1 MGDVLT
7 RKCRH
12 GVLINE
18 GFPFDDVSQDHTT
31 PDTTVWID
39 LCRPSKSSTSGPPE
53 TTLRPHNPHLP
64 VENRVP
70 PVSQGEARRAG
81 GRPTAIPGMAAAI
94 EDAQAERLWLV
105 RPTAAK
111 RRR

>member
-1 MGDVLT
+1 M
-7 RKCRH
+7 
-12 GVLINE
+12 
-18 GFPFDDVSQDHTT
+18 VSA
-31 PDTTVWID
+31 V
-39 LCRPSKSSTSGPPE
+39 STSIASLSNRTSSESSSQKQPTGR
-53 TTLRPHNPHLP
+53 TTRTYLWRTVYLRYPKGRLC
-64 VENRVP
+64 
-70 PVSQGEARRAG
+70 RAG